1 MSFDLTLSS
10 LQSRILALAL
20 AAIPVIAVLLLA
32 IGLMLAWSGHHA
44 RVAALT
50 AQRDAYRRSLSQE
63 PALDASIRQLDAE
76 KRASNY
82 FFRGGDSAAAAA
94 KIRSR
99 ISDIVGRDG
108 ATVARDDV
116 ELVAAGEDSP
126 IQLRAS
132 VSFSGDIKSLTK
144 ILYDLRREKPLL
156 FVTQLVVHS
165 QAGSASLTATNK
177 LQIDLVAVN
186 YLDAP

>member
-10 LQSRILALAL
+10 FQSRILALAL
-20 AAIPVIAVLLLA
+20 AAIPLMAVLLLA
-32 IGLMLAWSGHHA
+32 TGLAMAWSGHHA

-63 PALDASIRQLDAE
+63 PALDASLRQLDAE
-76 KRASNY
+76 KRASGY
-82 FFRGGDSAAAAA
+82 FFGGADNGAATAR
-94 KIRSR
+94 IRSR
-99 ISDIVGRDG
+99 LSDIIGRDG

-132 VSFSGDIKSLTK
+132 VSFTGDIKSLTRV
-144 ILYDLRREKPLL
+144 LYDLRREKPLL

-165 QAGSASLTATNK
+165 QAGSASWTAPNK
-177 LQIDLVAVN
+177 LQVDLVAVN